1 MRSINIYRTVKL
13 YKHEDGKFSYTDTYG
28 ELHEF
33 DSANEVWDHLTEDG
47 EEFVDGMSDEY
58 IAEYIIGEIE

>member
-13 YKHEDGKFSYTDTYG
+13 HKHEAGTYSYTDTYG

-33 DSANEVWDHLTEDG
+33 ASANEVWEHLTEDG
-47 EEFVDGMSDEY
+47 EEF
-58 IAEYIIGEIE
+58 GEEVEAFVFGDKERETT